1 MKPQTILFDLDD
13 TLVHCNK
20 YYEVIIEQFVD
31 QMLTWFGAYE
41 LSAHEVKQKQLE
53 LDTGYIQLHG
63 FSVEHFPLSFVKAYL
78 HYSYLFGRLPSENE
92 TVFLTRLGKSVFE
105 CEIEPYPD
113 MVETLTELQR
123 AGHQLVLYTG
133 GVEQLQWK
141 KIRTMHLESFFA
153 DRVFIRQHKNVS
165 ALEGILLTERYDR
178 RRTWMIGNSLRT
190 DVGPALELGI
200 HSIHV
205 TAFTEWDYNIVEI
218 DTIPKGAFLK
228 LSALREVPPAIY
240 NYMIQSNL
248 S

>member
-20 YYEVIIEQFVD
+20 YYDVVIEQFVD
-31 QMLTWFGAYE
+31 QMLTWFGAYQ
-41 LSAHEVKQKQLE
+41 LSVHEVKQKQLE
-53 LDTGYIQLHG
+53 LDTGHIQLHG
-63 FSVEHFPLSFVKAYL
+63 FSMEHFPLSFVDAYL
-78 HYSYLFGRLPSENE
+78 HYSHLFGRLPSEQE

-113 MVETLTELQR
+113 MVETLTELQQD
-123 AGHQLVLYTG
+123 GHQLVLYTG
-133 GVEQLQWK
+133 GVEQVQWK
-141 KIRTMHLESFFA
+141 KIKAMQLERFFA

-178 RRTWMIGNSLRT
+178 SKTWMIGNSLRT

-205 TAFTEWDYNIVEI
+205 TAFTEWEYNIVEI

-228 LSALREVPPAIY
+228 LSALREVPPAIN
-240 NYMIQSNL
+240 NYIKQTI
-248 S
+248 